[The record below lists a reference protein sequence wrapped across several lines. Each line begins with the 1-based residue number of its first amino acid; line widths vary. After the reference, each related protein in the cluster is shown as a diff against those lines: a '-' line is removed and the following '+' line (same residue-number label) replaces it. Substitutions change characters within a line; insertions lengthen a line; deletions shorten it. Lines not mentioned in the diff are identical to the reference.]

1 MANGPLDGQV
11 ALVTGA
17 GSSIGMGRIIALSLA
32 KAGARVAM
40 LDVNADPL
48 ERVANEARETA
59 DDDAIMTVVADVSAW
74 EDAVRSV
81 EATIE
86 GLGGLHILV
95 NLAGVHSRTMLP
107 REAGKVPFWELPPE
121 VWEKIIT
128 INSTGP
134 FLMARAAVGHMVEQ
148 GWGRVIGVTTS
159 LDTMLR
165 DIPYGPS
172 KATHE
177 ALIAAMAPELEGTGV
192 TANALLP
199 GGATNTNFMLRDS
212 GQDFSQMV
220 QPEVMGPPAVW
231 LSSDASAEIN
241 GKRIIAAN
249 WDENSPLDQNLEK
262 AVAPAAWPQLGR
274 RNPPPRQGV

>member
-1 MANGPLDGQV
+1 MANGPLDGKV

-17 GSSIGMGRIIALSLA
+17 GSSIGMGRIIALALT
-32 KAGARVAM
+32 KAGAHVAM
-40 LDVNADPL
+40 LDVNADSL
-48 ERVANEARETA
+48 ERVANEAREIA
-59 DDDAIMTVVADVSAW
+59 DDNAIMAITADVSAW
-74 EDAVRSV
+74 DDAVRSV
-81 EATIE
+81 ETTIE

-107 REAGKVPFWELPPE
+107 RDAGKVPFWELPPE
-121 VWEKIIT
+121 VWEKVVT

-134 FLMARAAVGHMVEQ
+134 FLMARAAVGHMVDQ
-148 GWGRVIGVTTS
+148 GWGRIIGVTTS
-159 LDTMLR
+159 LDTMIR

-199 GGATNTNFMLRDS
+199 GGAANTNFLFRDT
-212 GQDFSQMV
+212 GQDYSQLV

-231 LSSDASAEIN
+231 LSSDASADVT
-241 GKRIIAAN
+241 GKRIIAGD
-249 WDENSPLDQNLEK
+249 WDEHASTETNLAK

-274 RNPPPRQGV
+274 RNPPPRQA